1 MRYGIFADIHSN
13 LEALEAVIEAY
24 KKESIGGYLCAGD
37 IVGYATDPGECIEK
51 VSSLA
56 GIAIAGNHDW
66 AAVTLFADD
75 YFNPVAR
82 QALDWTRKN
91 LNDQGR
97 SFLETL
103 KLTYGNN
110 DLVMAHGTLQKPQD
124 FNYMSNG
131 YMAEETF
138 RLLEADICFVAHT
151 HVPGICIM
159 GSDKFLSYTQESC
172 VDIKAGNKYIVNV
185 GSVGQPRDGN
195 PDSAYC
201 IYDSVKRKVQIKRVS
216 YNTEITRGKII
227 DAGLPKFLG
236 DRLLTGM

>member
-24 KKESIGGYLCAGD
+24 KKESIDRYFCAGD
-37 IVGYATDPGECIEK
+37 IVGYAANPGECIEK

-66 AAVTLFADD
+66 AAVDLFPDD
-75 YFNPVAR
+75 YFNPAAR
-82 QALDWTRKN
+82 QALAWTRGN
-91 LNDQGR
+91 LGDRGR
-97 SFLETL
+97 SFLKAL
-103 KLTYGNN
+103 KLTYSNN
-110 DLVMAHGTLQKPQD
+110 GLVMAHGTLEKPQD
-124 FNYMSNG
+124 FNYISDG
-131 YMAEETF
+131 YMAEKAF
-138 RLLEADICFVAHT
+138 RLMEVDICFVAHT
-151 HVPGICIM
+151 HVPGIYIKDS
-159 GSDKFLSYTQESC
+159 GKILSYTQDNQ
-172 VDIKAGNKYIVNV
+172 VDIRIENKYIVNV

-216 YNTEITRGKII
+216 YNTEITRKKII